1 MEETKFEDLKIKLG
15 YPYVYTHQGNC
26 EHLLIFRDLRYAFYS
41 YELSVFIRKCMRCA
55 RNRLIIYFILFVYFN
70 VVLSCGGLSLASDS
84 I

>member
-26 EHLLIFRDLRYAFYS
+26 EHLLIFRDLRYAFYP
-41 YELSVFIRKCMRCA
+41 YELSVFTSKYMRCT
-55 RNRLIIYFILFVYFN
+55 RSRLIIYFILFVHFN
-70 VVLSCGGLSLASDS
+70 VVLSCGRLSLTSES